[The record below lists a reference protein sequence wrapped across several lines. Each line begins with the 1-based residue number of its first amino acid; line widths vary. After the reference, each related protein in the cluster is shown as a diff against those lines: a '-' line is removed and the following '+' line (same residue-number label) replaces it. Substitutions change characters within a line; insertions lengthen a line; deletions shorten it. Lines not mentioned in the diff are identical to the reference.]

1 MLKLKSLKE
10 PPSRDD
16 GLRIMIARYGIR
28 GQKKEYRQ
36 WDQWKEEGWKELAPS
51 PALIRE
57 YIKQKKISWDEYVV
71 KYTLEIKSN
80 PKALEALSRLKS
92 LIATRTV
99 TILCHCKDEE
109 HCHRSIIK
117 QMIEDED
124 SKR

>member
-10 PPSRDD
+10 PTSKDD

-28 GQKKEYRQ
+28 GQKKEDRE
-36 WDQWKEEGWKELAPS
+36 WDEWKEEGWKELAPS
-51 PALIRE
+51 PALLRE

-80 PKALEALSRLKS
+80 PKALEALSRLKP

-99 TILCHCKDEE
+99 TILCHCIDEKR
-109 HCHRSIIK
+109 CHRSIIK
-117 QMIEDED
+117 QMIDD
-124 SKR
+124 DYK

>member
-10 PPSRDD
+10 PASKDD

-28 GQKKEYRQ
+28 GQKKEDRE
-36 WDQWKEEGWKELAPS
+36 WDEWKEEGWKELAPS
-51 PALIRE
+51 PALLRE

-80 PKALEALSRLKS
+80 PKALEALSRLKP

-99 TILCHCKDEE
+99 TILCHCIDEKR
-109 HCHRSIIK
+109 CHRSIIK
-117 QMIEDED
+117 QMIDD
-124 SKR
+124 DYK

>member
-57 YIKQKKISWDEYVV
+57 YIKQKKIGWDEYVV

-80 PKALEALSRLKS
+80 RKALEALSRLRS
-92 LIATRTV
+92 LTATRTV
-99 TILCHCKDEE
+99 TILCHCRKETR
-109 HCHRSIIK
+109 CHRSIIK
-117 QMIEDED
+117 QMID
-124 SKR
+124 SDY

>member
-10 PPSRDD
+10 PTLKDD
-16 GLRIMIARYGIR
+16 GLRIMISRYGIR
-28 GQKKEYRQ
+28 GQKKEDRE

-51 PALIRE
+51 PVLLRE

-71 KYTLEIKSN
+71 KYTLEIKYN

-99 TILCHCKDEE
+99 TILCHCIDETR
-109 HCHRSIIK
+109 CHRSIIK
-117 QMIEDED
+117 QMIDD
-124 SKR
+124 DY

>member
-10 PPSRDD
+10 PTSKDD
-16 GLRIMIARYGIR
+16 GLTIMIARYGIR

-36 WDQWKEEGWKELAPS
+36 WDQWKEGGWKELAPS
-51 PALIRE
+51 PALLRE
-57 YIKQKKISWDEYVV
+57 YIKQKKLSWDEYVV

-99 TILCHCKDEE
+99 TILCHCIDEP
-109 HCHRSIIK
+109 
-117 QMIEDED
+117 
-124 SKR
+124 